1 MGDLAQALHILA
13 VPRHVAHE
21 SWWIGLPREHFTE
34 AAQKHVFSDETERQR
49 RRLAGIRAEQEMQ
62 DS

>member
-13 VPRHVAHE
+13 VPRHVART
-21 SWWIGLPREHFTE
+21 SWWIGLPREHFTD
-34 AAQKHVFSDETERQR
+34 AAREHVFSDDSERQR
-49 RRLAGIRAEQEMQ
+49 RRLAGIRAEQEMK